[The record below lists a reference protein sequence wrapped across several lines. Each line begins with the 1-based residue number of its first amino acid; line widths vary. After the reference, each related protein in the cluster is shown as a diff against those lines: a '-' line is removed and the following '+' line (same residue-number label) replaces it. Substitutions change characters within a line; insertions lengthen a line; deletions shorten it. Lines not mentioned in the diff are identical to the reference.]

1 MLVGAH
7 RLMSRLLQPGR
18 GLCPTPSPGA
28 PLGRWGRVWGHSDT
42 GGLGSEM
49 AV

>member
-18 GLCPTPSPGA
+18 GPCPTPSPGT
-28 PLGRWGRVWGHSDT
+28 PHGCWGQVWGHSDT
-42 GGLGSEM
+42 GD
-49 AV
+49 